1 MKRFRMFAGP
11 NGSGKSTL
19 IEDVKK
25 YYNVGY
31 FINADV
37 IESALKIKGFIH
49 CDDYLPTEVSQ
60 NNWNDFLQYA
70 ENKRIDLNKLQQIHI
85 VDNILVCTRT
95 IDSYIAA
102 SVANFF
108 REMLLKQQSTF
119 SFEMVMSHP
128 SKVGFLKKA
137 KDNSFKTYF
146 YFITTQDPA
155 INIKRIGFRVS
166 KGGHNVLE
174 EKIIERY
181 YRTMDLLYDAFMIAD
196 TAFIFDNSSEDDRS
210 LLIEKKE
217 NKLYFLKEDVPEWVK
232 IYLLDKINY

>member
-37 IESALKIKGFIH
+37 IESALKTKGFIH
-49 CDDYLPTEVSQ
+49 CDDYLPTEISQ
-60 NNWNDFLQYA
+60 SDWNDFLQYA

-85 VDNILVCTRT
+85 VDNILVCTGA

-108 REMLLKQQSTF
+108 REMLLKQQNTF
-119 SFEMVMSHP
+119 SFETVMSHP
-128 SKVGFLKKA
+128 SKVDFLKKA
-137 KDNSFKTYF
+137 KNNGFKTYF
-146 YFITTQDPA
+146 YFITTQDPT

-166 KGGHNVLE
+166 KGGHNVSE

-181 YRTMDLLYDAFMIAD
+181 YRTMDLLYDAFVIAD

-217 NKLYFLKEDVPEWVK
+217 NKLYFLQENIPEWVK

>member
-37 IESALKIKGFIH
+37 IESALKTKGFIH
-49 CDDYLPTEVSQ
+49 CD
-60 NNWNDFLQYA
+60 DFLQYA
-70 ENKRIDLNKLQQIHI
+70 ENKNIDLNKLQQIHI
-85 VDNILVCTRT
+85 VDNILVCTGT

-108 REMLLKQQSTF
+108 REILLKQQSTF
-119 SFEMVMSHP
+119 SFETVMSHP
-128 SKVGFLKKA
+128 SKVDFLKKA
-137 KDNSFKTYF
+137 KDNGFKTYF

-166 KGGHNVLE
+166 KGGHNVSE

-181 YRTMDLLYDAFMIAD
+181 YRTMDLL
-196 TAFIFDNSSEDDRS
+196 
-210 LLIEKKE
+210 
-217 NKLYFLKEDVPEWVK
+217 
-232 IYLLDKINY
+232 

>member
-37 IESALKIKGFIH
+37 IGLALKTKGFIH
-49 CDDYLPTEVSQ
+49 CDDYLPTEISQ
-60 NNWNDFLQYA
+60 DNWNDFLQYA
-70 ENKRIDLNKLQQIHI
+70 ENKKIDLNKLQQIHI
-85 VDNILVCTRT
+85 VDNILVCIGT

-119 SFEMVMSHP
+119 SFETVMSHP
-128 SKVGFLKKA
+128 SKVDFLKKA
-137 KDNSFKTYF
+137 KNNGFKTYF
-146 YFITTQDPA
+146 
-155 INIKRIGFRVS
+155 
-166 KGGHNVLE
+166 
-174 EKIIERY
+174 
-181 YRTMDLLYDAFMIAD
+181 
-196 TAFIFDNSSEDDRS
+196 
-210 LLIEKKE
+210 
-217 NKLYFLKEDVPEWVK
+217 
-232 IYLLDKINY
+232 